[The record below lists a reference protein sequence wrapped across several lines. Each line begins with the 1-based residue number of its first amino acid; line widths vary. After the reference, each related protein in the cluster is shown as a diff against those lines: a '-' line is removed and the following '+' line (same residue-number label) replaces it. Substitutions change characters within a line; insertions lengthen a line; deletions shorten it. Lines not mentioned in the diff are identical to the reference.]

1 CHASGVCGRPYCPPV
16 PPSYGCGQY
25 GCHRFQARG
34 SKNVNPLLL
43 NNDQTWSQRLQTSFD
58 RKPHESSV
66 LLPTNNFRQVRD
78 NQPLIP
84 LDEQQTLAALSPTAA
99 ELPIKGRQLQDPN
112 EAFLGCCMDRQLPD
126 ACLKKCNFNH
136 YNQQT
141 VTLMYLQQDRCP
153 INAIQEMQFCAA
165 QGRDHRPCC
174 MRNGITTTLAGDK
187 CLIFCD
193 QRPGRVTQLDITFL
207 PCFNRFEEMKAC
219 FWHDIIRYF
228 R

>member
-1 CHASGVCGRPYCPPV
+1 CHATGVCGRPYCPPV
-16 PPSYGCGQY
+16 PPSYGCGHY

-34 SKNVNPLLL
+34 SKNINPLLL
-43 NNDQTWSQRLQTSFD
+43 NNDQAWLQGSQTSFN
-58 RKPHESSV
+58 RRPHESSV
-66 LLPTNNFRQVRD
+66 LLPRNNFKQLG

-99 ELPIKGRQLQDPN
+99 ELPIKGRQLQ
-112 EAFLGCCMDRQLPD
+112 
-126 ACLKKCNFNH
+126 
-136 YNQQT
+136 